1 MIETIGTIA
10 TVIAIA
16 GVVLNN
22 HRHIGCFYLW
32 LVSNALSAV
41 VHLQTG
47 VWSMTLRDV
56 IFLGLALHGL
66 WVWKLKSGEKK

>member
-1 MIETIGTIA
+1 MIETLGVIA

-32 LVSNALSAV
+32 LVSNTLSAV
-41 VHLQTG
+41 VHVQTG

-56 IFLGLALHGL
+56 IFLGLALHG
-66 WVWKLKSGEKK
+66 WRVWKSKKGDPK